1 MTTRRILIAALAVL
15 PGARLAVAQTPAP
28 SAPPIDFSGL
38 MFGSFNMRTDSAG
51 KATLGGKTPN
61 QFGIDRV
68 YLTFRMPAGDN
79 GSIRVTTD
87 VFQNTSTATNG
98 YYQGWAIRLKYAY
111 FQYAGLKDA
120 FGGEFKCRRLYG
132 SGCGGPGRGG
142 GDERK
147 AYRSNVA

>member
-1 MTTRRILIAALAVL
+1 MRRLLLPCSAALVL
-15 PGARLAVAQTPAP
+15 ARPAIAQTPAAP
-28 SAPPIDFSGL
+28 AAPPAIDFSGL
-38 MFGSFNMRTDSAG
+38 MFGSFNMRTDSAA
-51 KATLGGKTPN
+51 KATLGGQSPN

-111 FQYAGLKDA
+111 FQYTGMKDEFGKGSSLVGRVGL
-120 FGGEFKCRRLYG
+120 LHT
-132 SGCGGPGRGG
+132 
-142 GDERK
+142 
-147 AYRSNVA
+147 VVI

>member
-28 SAPPIDFSGL
+28 SAPPTDFSGL

-51 KATLGGKTPN
+51 KATLGGKAPN

-79 GSIRVTTD
+79 GSISSSEPSH
-87 VFQNTSTATNG
+87 NSTARSITCSSS
-98 YYQGWAIRLKYAY
+98 RTL
-111 FQYAGLKDA
+111 
-120 FGGEFKCRRLYG
+120 
-132 SGCGGPGRGG
+132 PGH
-142 GDERK
+142 
-147 AYRSNVA
+147 A